1 MVMLKNIS
9 SIIFFLVYPEKLKN
23 LKATDMFWFHTVGVR
38 NSYAEE
44 CRMNSVLHQ
53 WDHQGQNGASL

>member
-53 WDHQGQNGASL
+53 